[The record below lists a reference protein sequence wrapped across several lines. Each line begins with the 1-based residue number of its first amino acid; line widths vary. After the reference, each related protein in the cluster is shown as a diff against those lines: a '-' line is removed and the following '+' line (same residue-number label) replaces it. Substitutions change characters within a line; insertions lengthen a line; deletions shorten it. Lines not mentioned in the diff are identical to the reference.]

1 MNKINVLDKGFIE
14 LLEVMG
20 SDTTIAESARISYLG
35 KSSGEESDDRLIQKL
50 IANEHKSPFE
60 QAELRFLVKAPIF
73 VARQWMRHRTWSYS
87 EVSRRYTDKDIDFYT
102 PEFECSAY
110 RNIYEKAIEEAISSY
125 NTLGALGV
133 RKEISRGVLPVCM
146 YTTFYAKTDLN
157 NLLHFLELRR
167 APDAQYEIREY
178 ANAIEELLKEKFPTT
193 YRVWNYYLTK

>member
-87 EVSRRYTDKDIDFYT
+87 EVSRRYTDADIDFYLPLLGL
-102 PEFECSAY
+102 PEQRDVYSNAIKIAY
-110 RNIYEKAIEEAISSY
+110 NSY
-125 NTLGALGV
+125 RHLLDSGV
-133 RKEISRGVLPVCM
+133 RKEAARGVLPVCM

-167 APDAQYEIREY
+167 APDAQREIREC
-178 ANAIEELLKEKFPTT
+178 AICIEEILKEKFPIT

>member
-20 SDTTIAESARISYLG
+20 SDATIAESARISYLG

-110 RNIYEKAIEEAISSY
+110 RNIYEKAIGEAISSY

>member
-1 MNKINVLDKGFIE
+1 MDRINVLDKGFIE

-87 EVSRRYTDKDIDFYT
+87 EVSRRYTSKDIDFYM
-102 PEFECSAY
+102 PEFEHSAH
-110 RNIYEKAIEEAISSY
+110 RNIYEKAIAEAISSY
-125 NTLGALGV
+125 YALTTLGV

-178 ANAIEELLKEKFPTT
+178 ANAIEEMLKEKFPITH
-193 YRVWNYYLTK
+193 RVWNYYLTE